1 MCMLVCLCVCVCV
14 CVCVCAHALYTSNG
28 HERGRSREDK
38 TVTGTHPTQG
48 ISGIPEVKVVPGKE
62 TSGEIR
68 FPDHR
73 SN

>member
-1 MCMLVCLCVCVCV
+1 MCTLVYL

-38 TVTGTHPTQG
+38 TVRRTHPTQG

-68 FPDHR
+68 FPDHCP
-73 SN
+73 N